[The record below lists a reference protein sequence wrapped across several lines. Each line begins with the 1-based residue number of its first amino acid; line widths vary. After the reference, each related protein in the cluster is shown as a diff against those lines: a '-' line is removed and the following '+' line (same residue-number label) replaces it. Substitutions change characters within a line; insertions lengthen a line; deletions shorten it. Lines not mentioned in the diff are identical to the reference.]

1 MRRYSKKQSELS
13 ILASHQKRFE
23 KRWNWIFVVRDAT
36 PKSKVNSQSTH
47 RIKKNDL
54 KKDGMGFLY
63 CETFLQKSKVNW
75 QSSHRIKNSFWKKM
89 EWDFVVWDVTPKS
102 KVNSQSSHVSLW
114 FFTVV
119 KMVVRVIAI
128 KWCFRVGNMNLLL
141 EKCRY
146 FAKMVYW
153 DLRLL
158 WTSRLWSFFNCTTS
172 G

>member
-23 KRWNWIFVVRDAT
+23 KRWNWIFVVRDST

-47 RIKKNDL
+47 HIKKNDL

-89 EWDFVVWDVTPKS
+89 EWDFCSVRLYS
-102 KVNSQSSHVSLW
+102 KKQNEFSIVACKFMIFYSCQNAG
-114 FFTVV
+114 
-119 KMVVRVIAI
+119 K
-128 KWCFRVGNMNLLL
+128 
-141 EKCRY
+141 RY
-146 FAKMVYW
+146 IDKW
-153 DLRLL
+153 DLRLAMDISVVKFFQSQHPWLVRFLDLNKPGKRKLGYIEL
-158 WTSRLWSFFNCTTS
+158 W